1 MWLLCGIQ
9 NSDKQFIEDLYKKN
23 LLTKKQVSTYAD
35 FTGTAEADV
44 EDMFDRSFYLE
55 LVNSEYGK
63 QLASKITLSKL
74 TNVPR
79 TLRAIEA
86 WLADNPMK
94 SGSFGLYRPARYFS
108 EHVSTLGRRCRT
120 RPKIG
125 SRRRSSNRMGYCES
139 AATNWI

>member
-1 MWLLCGIQ
+1 M
-9 NSDKQFIEDLYKKN
+9 
-23 LLTKKQVSTYAD
+23 STYAD

-74 TNVPR
+74 NQHVPR

-94 SGSFGLYRPARYFS
+94 SGSFGHYRPARYFS
-108 EHVSTLGRRCRT
+108 EHVSTLW
-120 RPKIG
+120 PKV
-125 SRRRSSNRMGYCES
+125 SDETKDRFE
-139 AATNWI
+139 AAFKQLNGLLRK